1 MNEFLTSTYMVVCL
15 HVEASGDVGGRSLLD
30 MVPGSFGYGVFIEAR
45 VGWNV
50 VEV

>member
-1 MNEFLTSTYMVVCL
+1 MSKLLVMWVVGLCS
-15 HVEASGDVGGRSLLD
+15 ACN
-30 MVPGSFGYGVFIEAR
+30 PGSFGYGVFIEAR